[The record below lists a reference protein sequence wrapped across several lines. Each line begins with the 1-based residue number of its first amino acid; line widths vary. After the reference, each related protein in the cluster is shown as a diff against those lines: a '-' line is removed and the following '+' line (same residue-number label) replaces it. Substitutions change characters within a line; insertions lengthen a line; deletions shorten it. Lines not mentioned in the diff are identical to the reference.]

1 MFSLFGKPD
10 KRIEELE
17 KKVEELEQ
25 GIIAC
30 VKLMKL
36 QSEAMGS
43 LASEVVNLSNAMKAI
58 VENKQTR
65 GKQKAEDYFH

>member
-1 MFSLFGKPD
+1 MFGMFFKPD

-17 KKVEELEQ
+17 KRVTELES
-25 GIIAC
+25 GIVAC

-43 LASEVVNLSNAMKAI
+43 LANEVVNLSNAMKLLTEKKSPS
-58 VENKQTR
+58 VKSKN
-65 GKQKAEDYFH
+65 EDYFH